1 MDKKVIVQKIK
12 VNDKDSLSTA
22 IRYFS
27 ILSAISS
34 VKLSEREIQLLAFT
48 LTMGN
53 ISYSPRKQ
61 EFCTMYNSSINTVN
75 NIVSK
80 LKKMGL
86 MVKDRDM
93 IKVAPQ
99 YSLDFNKDTII
110 QISLLHG

>member
-1 MDKKVIVQKIK
+1 MDKKVTVQRIK

-27 ILSAISS
+27 LLSAISS

-48 LTMGN
+48 TVQGN

-61 EFCTMYNSSINTVN
+61 EFCDMYKSSINTVN
-75 NIVSK
+75 NMISK
-80 LKKMGL
+80 LKRLGL
-86 MVKDRDM
+86 MVKDVDK
-93 IKVAPQ
+93 IKVSPQ
-99 YSLDFNKDTII
+99 YSLDFNKDTVI

>member
-1 MDKKVIVQKIK
+1 MDKKVVVQRIGVK
-12 VNDKDSLSTA
+12 DKDSLSKA

-27 ILSAISS
+27 LLSAISS

-48 LTMGN
+48 TVQGN

-75 NIVSK
+75 NMVSK
-80 LKKMGL
+80 LKRMGL
-86 MVKDRDM
+86 MVKDRDI

-99 YSLDFNKDTII
+99 YSLQFDKDIVL
-110 QISLLHG
+110 QISLNNG